1 VHVEAIIKATA
12 CSVTAYGEYAGT
24 LVTLIR
30 WLAHATRSTLLYPAQ
45 RKAII
50 SIPNFPSCSTKG
62 ADHLVARRHRNGVS
76 VQARLKKRESVTLS
90 IVSLKNLLGVGF
102 GIEDRHLEPVVF
114 VVRPQLRHDFGFST
128 QIPTENSQEPPS
140 DGGLSVQKPLECL
153 LVDLPELHLAVRHE
167 GCGSSFPLKQAH
179 DSGHLTGLEPCY
191 FHGLASPPLFK
202 DPELSGL
209 DDIHAV
215 DAQHFA
221 RK

>member
-50 SIPNFPSCSTKG
+50 SIPNFPSCSTTG
-62 ADHLVARRHRNGVS
+62 RSMASFTV
-76 VQARLKKRESVTLS
+76 
-90 IVSLKNLLGVGF
+90 

-114 VVRPQLRHDFGFST
+114 IVRPQLRHDFGFST

-179 DSGHLTGLEPCY
+179 DSRHLTGLEPCY

-215 DAQHFA
+215 DPQHFA
-221 RK
+221 YPTPSLYASNSF